1 MADAPA
7 PPLTPM
13 QWLICGLAAI
23 GFCFDIYVILVM
35 PPILRDVVT
44 ELTGH
49 KPGSSGFELWKNLLL
64 FLPLVLGGLFG
75 LIGGWLTDVIG
86 RRGVLTWS
94 ILLYAAA
101 ATGSAFAA
109 NAPMLLVFRCLA
121 LIGVCVEFV
130 AAVAWVAE
138 LFPDPKQREKAL
150 GWTQAFGSFGGLLTA
165 LMLGVIAQA
174 APNLPPIFGKH
185 EVWRYLLLSG
195 VFPAIPLMLIRPFVP
210 ESPVWARKKLE
221 GTLRRPSFKELFAPA
236 LKRTTIVST
245 LLFACAYGAAFGAIQ
260 QMPQFVDKI
269 ADAPKLEAEKLIG
282 KSEAEAAALKR
293 RFSSGVVAKAQTFQE
308 VGGLLGRC
316 ALAALALA
324 IVGKGWLLRLF
335 QLPGLVILPF
345 VFWTWGTNNYQM
357 FCWGIAA
364 VGFCTTAQF
373 SFWGNYLPVAYPTH
387 LRGTGGIFAANVGGR
402 ILGTAMFL
410 VTSLLA
416 LRMPGSPPVQT
427 AHAAA
432 IVGGGVFLVGL
443 ILSFFLPEPKSEQFQ
458 E

>member
-7 PPLTPM
+7 PRLTPL
-13 QWLICGLAAI
+13 QGLICGLAAI

-44 ELTGH
+44 ELTGNAFGT
-49 KPGSSGFELWKNLLL
+49 PGYKTWTNLLL

-101 ATGSAFAA
+101 ATGSAFATTA
-109 NAPMLLVFRCLA
+109 WMLLAFRCLA

-138 LFPDPKQREKAL
+138 LFPDARQREKAL

-165 LMLGVIAQA
+165 LMLGWIAKA
-174 APNLPPIFGKH
+174 APELPAIFGKH

-195 VFPAIPLMLIRPFVP
+195 VFPAIPLILIRPFVP
-210 ESPVWARKKLE
+210 ESPVWAKKKRD
-221 GTLRRPSFKELFAPA
+221 GTLRRPSFRELFAPA

-260 QMPQFVDKI
+260 QMPQFVPQI
-269 ADAPKLEAEKLIG
+269 PDAPKLDAGKLAGKTDAEKG
-282 KSEAEAAALKR
+282 ALQR
-293 RFSSGVVAKAQTFQE
+293 RHNSGVVATAQTYQE
-308 VGGLLGRC
+308 VGGLAGRC
-316 ALAALALA
+316 LFAALALFV
-324 IVGKGWLLRLF
+324 ISKGWLLRLF
-335 QLPGLVILPF
+335 QIPGLLILPV
-345 VFWTWGTNNYQM
+345 VFWTWGTGNYNL

-364 VGFCTTAQF
+364 VGLCTTAQF

-410 VTSLLA
+410 VTTLLSSA
-416 LRMPGSPPVQT
+416 FAGSPGVQV
-427 AHAAA
+427 ARAAA
-432 IVGGGVFLVGL
+432 VVGGGVFLLGL

>member
-13 QWLICGLAAI
+13 QWLICALAAI

-49 KPGSSGFELWKNLLL
+49 AFGSDGYKLWANLLL

-101 ATGSAFAA
+101 ATGSAFAT

-138 LFPDPKQREKAL
+138 LFPNAQQREKAL
-150 GWTQAFGSFGGLLTA
+150 GWTQAFGSLGGLLTA
-165 LMLGVIAQA
+165 LMLGVIAKW
-174 APNLPPIFGKH
+174 APSLPAIFGKH
-185 EVWRYLLLSG
+185 EIWRYLLLSG
-195 VFPAIPLMLIRPFVP
+195 VFPAIPLILIRPFVP
-210 ESPVWARKKLE
+210 ESPVWAKKKLA
-221 GTLRRPSFKELFAPA
+221 GTLRRPRFAELFAPA

-260 QMPQFVDKI
+260 QMPQFVPQI
-269 ADAPKLEAEKLIG
+269 PDAPQIDKEKLAG
-282 KSEAEAAALKR
+282 KSKDEIGPLQR
-293 RFSSGVVAKAQTFQE
+293 RHNAGVVSKAQTYQE

-316 ALAALALA
+316 ALAALALVVA
-324 IVGKGWLLRLF
+324 SKGWLLRFF
-335 QLPGLVILPF
+335 QLPGLLILPL

-402 ILGTAMFL
+402 ILGTSMFL
-410 VTSLLA
+410 ATSLLSSR
-416 LRMPGSPPVQT
+416 LPGSPAVQI

-432 IVGGGVFLVGL
+432 IVGGAVFLVGL
-443 ILSFFLPEPKSEQFQ
+443 IASFFLPEPQPDQFQ